1 MLSTTTRDPPKI
13 EVKIV
18 TKYDDY
24 LPHFYRTFYCNSG
37 NVRETLA
44 PEVEYF
50 TSRDPTLIVAP
61 PGSHKTTFALLEL
74 VSNAVKSGKN
84 VLIILNRVALA
95 TQLKQRVMETT
106 ESPLCGCL
114 TNKGIQVTEH
124 FGSVSIITYH
134 RLPAFV
140 KNPANQ
146 DWIKNLMYVVADEVH
161 FLTSDSG
168 FNEKCGYYLKL
179 LTQKFQHAIRV
190 YMTATEWD
198 VLLPLAEAEE
208 KNYVDNLKVVCPGVR
223 PREFRRYVFPADYSH
238 VNLCFFNNLQEI
250 KEKINSNPKEK
261 WMIFVGSKK
270 EGRALV
276 KELGDKAIYMD
287 ADSKDTNEWF
297 QLLEDNKFH
306 FQVLVTT
313 AVLDCGVNVIDDQ
326 LCNVVIITDD
336 RTRLIQMLGRKRYK
350 QGECVNLFVYDMD
363 EQTISKRYQEGELLC
378 QWLDRY
384 TEEDSEGKNRMA
396 NEIWFSQQD
405 DLRHYFNLANGHL
418 VPNCIAFY
426 ALRRKMRFYE
436 SILSGEITFQQAV
449 RSWLGLTDDSLPLM
463 EKPSLEERIL
473 QFCETHLNQELSD
486 EEINYLRSLVALIK
500 APSGA
505 AKTRPERVATIK
517 KLAINNRLK
526 EITSSY
532 RVARDSWR
540 IIKNQEELT

>member
-1 MLSTTTRDPPKI
+1 
-13 EVKIV
+13 
-18 TKYDDY
+18 
-24 LPHFYRTFYCNSG
+24 
-37 NVRETLA
+37 LA

-223 PREFRRYVFPADYSH
+223 PREFRRYVFPADYT
-238 VNLCFFNNLQEI
+238 Q
-250 KEKINSNPKEK
+250 
-261 WMIFVGSKK
+261 SK
-270 EGRALV
+270 GHR
-276 KELGDKAIYMD
+276 
-287 ADSKDTNEWF
+287 F
-297 QLLEDNKFH
+297 
-306 FQVLVTT
+306 
-313 AVLDCGVNVIDDQ
+313 
-326 LCNVVIITDD
+326 
-336 RTRLIQMLGRKRYK
+336 
-350 QGECVNLFVYDMD
+350 
-363 EQTISKRYQEGELLC
+363 EQY
-378 QWLDRY
+378 
-384 TEEDSEGKNRMA
+384 N
-396 NEIWFSQQD
+396 
-405 DLRHYFNLANGHL
+405 
-418 VPNCIAFY
+418 
-426 ALRRKMRFYE
+426 
-436 SILSGEITFQQAV
+436 
-449 RSWLGLTDDSLPLM
+449 
-463 EKPSLEERIL
+463 
-473 QFCETHLNQELSD
+473 
-486 EEINYLRSLVALIK
+486 
-500 APSGA
+500 
-505 AKTRPERVATIK
+505 
-517 KLAINNRLK
+517 
-526 EITSSY
+526 
-532 RVARDSWR
+532 
-540 IIKNQEELT
+540 